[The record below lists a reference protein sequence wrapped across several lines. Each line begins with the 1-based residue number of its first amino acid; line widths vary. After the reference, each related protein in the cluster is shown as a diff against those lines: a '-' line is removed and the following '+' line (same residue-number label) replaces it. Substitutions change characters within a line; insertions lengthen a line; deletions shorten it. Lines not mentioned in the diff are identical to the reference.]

1 MVGCTNLT
9 VVKQFADYR
18 PFARELKNWVRKKDG
33 RKKIIIL
40 YTALP
45 MFLSL
50 AKYAK
55 SLDRDILTCC
65 VIADLPEFS
74 SAIELHG
81 IRRLYNIYQTR
92 KTAALYGYIDRFV
105 LLTDCMAQRLNIR
118 APYMVMEGIA
128 PDDSEPAASGIAEK
142 YSGEKYVLYTGT
154 LNYSFGIGT
163 LLEAFSYIPDES
175 LKLIICGFGEAEA
188 AISEMNDSRVIFLG
202 RGASVLVN
210 PRQNNEEFTRYSF
223 PSKTMEYLASGVPVV
238 AYRLD
243 GIPSEY
249 DRYINYVPDDSPQA
263 LAGVITD
270 VLNRSAEERR
280 LEGAC
285 AKRFVLGEKNRVRQA
300 KRILDF
306 LSE

>member
-1 MVGCTNLT
+1 
-9 VVKQFADYR
+9 
-18 PFARELKNWVRKKDG
+18 
-33 RKKIIIL
+33 
-40 YTALP
+40 
-45 MFLSL
+45 
-50 AKYAK
+50 
-55 SLDRDILTCC
+55 
-65 VIADLPEFS
+65 
-74 SAIELHG
+74 
-81 IRRLYNIYQTR
+81 
-92 KTAALYGYIDRFV
+92 
-105 LLTDCMAQRLNIR
+105 
-118 APYMVMEGIA
+118 
-128 PDDSEPAASGIAEK
+128 
-142 YSGEKYVLYTGT
+142 
-154 LNYSFGIGT
+154 
-163 LLEAFSYIPDES
+163 
-175 LKLIICGFGEAEA
+175 
-188 AISEMNDSRVIFLG
+188 MNDSRVIFLG
-202 RGASVLVN
+202 RVDRKEALALQRGASVLVN

-249 DRYINYVPDDSPQA
+249 DRYINYVPDNSPQA